1 MQIAPKKIKIAKRP
15 KNLDRMKAHIKDEH
29 KRMNKKEPKG
39 LSKLE
44 GVDDHSS
51 HGMYN

>member
-1 MQIAPKKIKIAKRP
+1 MQMAPKKLKRAKRP
-15 KNLDRMKAHIKDEH
+15 KNLDQMKAHMKDVH

-39 LSKLE
+39 LIKLE